1 VTKFHEDKRP
11 GSEAGR
17 RKAMHPDHDLINPH
31 ILVTFRILMTVAVN
45 LIVFFDMTTCMY
57 TECST

>member
-1 VTKFHEDKRP
+1 
-11 GSEAGR
+11 
-17 RKAMHPDHDLINPH
+17 MHPDHDLINPH